1 MVADSDDSGVHGP
14 LSLDSF
20 NHIEAVP
27 PSWFMEKNNPRGSIP
42 AITGDI
48 DHTKALRVFPEPLL
62 PYKSTI
68 LAYLTSF
75 LSTTIGFPFDTV
87 KTRMQTYKRFSTYLD
102 CVLSTLRSEGV
113 RGFYRGITA
122 PLILTS
128 FVRSLSVTI
137 FTTSKPYC
145 YEALYGWRN
154 DEHVGHPFVRNF
166 PVCFAA
172 GAAAGCGVSIFACP
186 FEFTKVYSQIATLAL
201 KQATDSAVARAAS
214 PHVGTY
220 ETFKT
225 IVKHEGFMGLYSGY
239 RYHLARDALGSGVYF
254 AVYESIKWATNA
266 LINSDPLQSSPV
278 SIMIAGGMSGVLCWA
293 AVFPFDTTKSLIQK
307 DIVTNILRKQGGAEP
322 LPTKSRGIVFGT
334 RIYRGLG
341 ISMLRS
347 FLVNMVFFTTYE
359 FGMKHLA

>member
-1 MVADSDDSGVHGP
+1 
-14 LSLDSF
+14 
-20 NHIEAVP
+20 
-27 PSWFMEKNNPRGSIP
+27 MEKNNPKGSIP

-48 DHTKALRVFPEPLL
+48 DHSKAIRVFPESLS

-68 LAYLTSF
+68 LAYTTSF
-75 LSTTIGFPFDTV
+75 VSTTIGFPFDTV
-87 KTRMQTYKRFSTYLD
+87 KTRMQTYKQFASYSD
-102 CVLSTLRSEGV
+102 CVLSTLRNEGV

-122 PLILTS
+122 PLISTS

-137 FTTSKPYC
+137 FTNTKPYC
-145 YEALYGWRN
+145 YEALYGWR
-154 DEHVGHPFVRNF
+154 DEKNVGHPFVRNF

-186 FEFTKVYSQIATLAL
+186 FEFTKVYSQIATLAS
-201 KQATDSAVARAAS
+201 KSATDSAIAKAAS
-214 PHVGTY
+214 PHVGTV

-225 IVKHEGFMGLYSGY
+225 ILRYEGFGGLYSGY
-239 RYHLARDALGSGVYF
+239 RYHLARDAMGSGVYF
-254 AVYESIKWATNA
+254 AVYEAIKWATNT
-266 LINSDPLQSSPV
+266 LINSSPSQSSPI
-278 SIMIAGGMSGVLCWA
+278 SIMIAGGMSGVLCWI

-307 DIVTNILRKQGGAEP
+307 DIVTNILRKQGGAQP
-322 LPTKSRGIVFGT
+322 LPQKTRKIVFGT
-334 RIYRGLG
+334 RVYRGLS